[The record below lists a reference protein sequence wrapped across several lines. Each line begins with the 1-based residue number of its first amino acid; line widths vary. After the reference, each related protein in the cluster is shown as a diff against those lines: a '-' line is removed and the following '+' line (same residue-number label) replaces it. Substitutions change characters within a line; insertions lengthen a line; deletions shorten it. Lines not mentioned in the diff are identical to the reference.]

1 MYHLRKRLRRR
12 DVTIAVEF
20 ETSTLQAEKNLY
32 FCIKTVTKMKKHL
45 ILFVLLSAL
54 VPTAFAQTSRL
65 YTSELGLPNSQINR
79 ICQDGDG
86 FLWVCTEG
94 GLLRYDGVYFE
105 EFRHDQSNGLSLLS
119 DSVHDFCEDD
129 RGVKWVGTASGLA
142 VFDSEHSRFGR
153 FDLQDSRQP
162 ESRQFIGKLL
172 LAPKRT
178 GGSLLFVVT
187 GGSGIYVI
195 DTERQTLLDDK
206 REKIYAS
213 IPDEHISAAILD
225 SDRRLWIV
233 PDRSSLPTILNVD
246 RLEPCTDVHWD
257 AELVRLADKLQITT
271 LAEDP
276 VTHNLLIG
284 TTDQGILIF
293 DHAAGM
299 VRRARGKTAR
309 KTVVASALYNNQARP
324 EEGRCFLL
332 GNEDGGLLFFD
343 TSTEEV
349 RPGMLPSMRRSS
361 ENWKATTLFEDR
373 QGNVWMGLYQ
383 NGLLV
388 APRSMFG
395 FSYIGFDKNGIPGQ
409 NSACVMSLYDDGK
422 RLWAGTDGAGLFCAE
437 PGGKQRNF
445 NKDNSGLTNNA
456 VMCVEGDKH
465 GNLWIGTY
473 LEGLFC
479 LDAGG
484 SIHLFP
490 DQGRIGVSRI
500 RTLEYDP
507 VRDLLYVGT
516 YGAGLVVV
524 DPVRKSVIAS
534 YVEEQYQW
542 ISALHLDRSGML
554 WVGTYNGP
562 YQFLTD
568 TGQLV
573 PFRMDTERPRIYAIN
588 TDNEGNVWFGTG
600 EGILCLDAEGR
611 VLKQYNENDG
621 LAHNVIRDIVPDETG
636 NLWISTAGGL
646 SRLNPRTGSIT
657 SYHSS
662 DGLQSNEFRSGA
674 VARSASGLLFFGGTG
689 GVTAFSPRLIDGSGH
704 KVPQVFLSALRELER
719 QIEYD
724 PNLGSANLI
733 DKHISEAT
741 RILVPTGTDLF
752 SLTFSVPEYT
762 NPMRIAFACRLNG
775 FDADWKTVPA
785 RQRTAT
791 YTNVPPGRYTFEVKA
806 FFEGMPEEYS
816 LRSIDIQVQ
825 APWYRTGWAY
835 AAYLLL
841 LAGITLLLLHLGRQR
856 QRQIKEK
863 KEAELKELRL
873 GLFTNLTHEIRTPL
887 NLVMGPLGAI
897 REAEQDPVRKD
908 TYNLMYR
915 NCLRINRIVNQ
926 LMDLRKIDAGQM
938 QLFFRETDIIYFIK
952 DIMQSF
958 DKLAENKRI
967 DFSLTS
973 VHPEEML
980 WIDQGNFDKIVY
992 NILSNAFKHTPEGG
1006 RIRVDVSAPVP
1017 NHGELQADIREF
1029 VQVRIFNS
1037 GSRIEEAWISHVFD
1051 RFVQVN
1057 PHDANSGS
1065 GVGLNLTKMLVEL
1078 HHGQISAEN
1087 EEDGVVFRVLVPV
1100 GKEHLTEQE
1109 LSYTSHHKD
1118 LYIKSPSA
1126 QEHEDQTFT
1135 QAEAPADKA
1144 ARARKSVVVVDD
1156 DDDTREYLRNLLR
1169 GRYNVTACADAK
1181 SAWDTVS
1188 QTLPDAV
1195 VTDLV
1200 MPGES
1205 GSDLC
1210 ARIRANSATRH
1221 IPVLILTG
1229 QNGVEEQQAASDSGA
1244 DKFLSK
1250 PISVELLLSSIAQV
1264 ISSREAVK
1272 EKFGVALNY
1281 DYTGIQMGSAD
1292 EKLLRRIVESIQT
1305 HLDEPEYGVTALCE
1319 DVGISRVHL
1328 NRKLKAFGK
1337 DSPGVLIKTF
1347 RMKQAAYLLANNKV
1361 NVSEVAYRVGFS
1373 SHSYFS
1379 NAFREYFG
1387 MSPREFVTRIQEN
1400 PDDASLKQ
1408 MFE

>member
-1 MYHLRKRLRRR
+1 
-12 DVTIAVEF
+12 
-20 ETSTLQAEKNLY
+20 
-32 FCIKTVTKMKKHL
+32 MKKGL
-45 ILFVLLSAL
+45 ILSILVATAL
-54 VPTAFAQTSRL
+54 QTAFAQTSRL

-79 ICQDGDG
+79 ISQDGQG
-86 FLWVCTEG
+86 FLWVSTEG

-105 EFRHDQSNGLSLLS
+105 EFRHDQNNDLSLLS

-129 RGVKWVGTASGLA
+129 RGVKWVGTAAGLA
-142 VFDSEHSRFGR
+142 VFDSEHSRFDR
-153 FDLQDSRQP
+153 FDLRDSRQP
-162 ESRQFIGKLL
+162 ESRQFIGRLVL
-172 LAPKRT
+172 VHKRT

-187 GGSGIYVI
+187 GGSGIFVI
-195 DTERQTLLDDK
+195 DTANQALLDDK

-213 IPDEHISAAILD
+213 VPDEHISGAIVD
-225 SDRRLWIV
+225 ADRRLWIV
-233 PDRSSLPTILNVD
+233 PDRSGLPAVLNVD
-246 RLEPCTDVHWD
+246 SLEPCTDVRWD
-257 AELVRLADKLQITT
+257 AELARTADRLQITT
-271 LAEDP
+271 LVEDP
-276 VTHNLLIG
+276 VTHNLLLG
-284 TTDQGILIF
+284 TMEHGILLF
-293 DHAAGM
+293 DNAART
-299 VRRARGKTAR
+299 VRPAHGKAARQAVISG
-309 KTVVASALYNNQARP
+309 ALYNNQARP

-332 GNEDGGLLFFD
+332 GDENGGLLLFD
-343 TSTEEV
+343 TATEEV
-349 RPGMLPSMRRSS
+349 RPGSLPSIRRSS
-361 ENWKATTLFEDR
+361 ENWKATVMFEDN
-373 QGNVWMGLYQ
+373 QGNIWLGLYQ

-395 FSYIGFDKNGIPGQ
+395 FSYIGFDKHGVPGQ
-409 NSACVMSLYDDGK
+409 NSACIMSLYDDGK
-422 RLWAGTDGAGLFCAE
+422 RLWAGTDGAGLFCTE
-437 PGGKQRNF
+437 PGGGQRNF

-473 LEGLFC
+473 LDGLFVR
-479 LDAGG
+479 DAGG
-484 SIHLFP
+484 RIRPFP
-490 DQGRIGVSRI
+490 EQARIGTARI
-500 RTLEYDP
+500 RTLEYDAA
-507 VRDLLYVGT
+507 RDLLYVGS

-524 DPVRKSVIAS
+524 DPVRMKVVAA
-534 YVEEQYQW
+534 YANEEYLW
-542 ISALHLDRSGML
+542 ISALHLDQSGLL

-562 YQFLTD
+562 YQFVAD
-568 TGQLV
+568 SGQLV
-573 PFRMDTERPRIYAIN
+573 PFRSEAGRPRVYAVF
-588 TDNEGNVWFGTG
+588 TDDGGNVWFGTG
-600 EGILCLDAEGR
+600 EGLFCSDAEGH
-611 VLKQYNENDG
+611 VLKRYGESDG
-621 LAHNVIRDIVPDETG
+621 LANNVIRDIVQAPTG

-646 SRLNPRTGSIT
+646 SRLNPRTGAVLSF
-657 SYHSS
+657 HAS

-674 VARSASGLLFFGGTG
+674 VAQSPSGLLYFGGTG
-689 GVTAFSPRLIDGSGH
+689 GVTAFSPRLIESGGYR
-704 KVPQVFLSALRELER
+704 VPQVSLSRLVELER
-719 QIEYD
+719 EVDYD
-724 PNLGSANLI
+724 PNLGGDNLI

-752 SLTFSVPEYT
+752 SLTFSVPEFT
-762 NPMRIAFACRLNG
+762 NPMRMAFACRLNG
-775 FDADWKTVPA
+775 FDTDWKTVPS

-791 YTNVPPGRYTFEVKA
+791 YTNVPPGHYTFEVKA

-816 LRSIDIQVQ
+816 LRRIDIEVE

-841 LAGITLLLLHLGRQR
+841 FAGLVLFLQRLARERKNRLAQ
-856 QRQIKEK
+856 K

-938 QLFFRETDIIYFIK
+938 QLFFRETDLVYFIK

-958 DKLAENKRI
+958 DNLAESKRI
-967 DFSLTS
+967 DFSLAST
-973 VHPEEML
+973 HAEEPL
-980 WIDQGNFDKIVY
+980 WIDQGNFDKIIF

-1006 RIRVDVSAPVP
+1006 RIRVDISGATP
-1017 NHGELQADIREF
+1017 NRGELEADIRAF

-1037 GSRIEEAWISHVFD
+1037 GSRIEEAWISHIFD

-1078 HHGQISAEN
+1078 HHGSITAEN
-1087 EEDGVVFRVLVPV
+1087 ESDGVVFRVLVPV
-1100 GKEHLTEQE
+1100 GKDHLSAEE
-1109 LSYTSHHKD
+1109 LAYTSHHKD
-1118 LYIKSPSA
+1118 LYIKSPGA
-1126 QEHEDQTFT
+1126 QSGEHEDETFT
-1135 QAEAPADKA
+1135 QEEAPADKA
-1144 ARARKSVVVVDD
+1144 ARARRNVVVVDD
-1156 DDDTREYLRNLLR
+1156 DADTRGYLRDLLH
-1169 GRYNVTACADAK
+1169 GRYNVTTCADAEAGWK
-1181 SAWDTVS
+1181 VVEE
-1188 QTLPDAV
+1188 TLPDAV

-1210 ARIRANSATRH
+1210 ARIRANDATRH

-1229 QNGVEEQQAASDSGA
+1229 QNGVEEEQAASDSGA

-1272 EKFGVALNY
+1272 EKFGVALDY
-1281 DYTGIQMGSAD
+1281 DYTGIKMGSAD
-1292 EKLLRRIVESIQT
+1292 DKLLHRIIESVQA
-1305 HLDEPEYGVTALCE
+1305 HLDDPEYGVATLCA

>member
-1 MYHLRKRLRRR
+1 MKKRL
-12 DVTIAVEF
+12 
-20 ETSTLQAEKNLY
+20 
-32 FCIKTVTKMKKHL
+32 
-45 ILFVLLSAL
+45 ILSVLLSVL
-54 VPTAFAQTSRL
+54 VQTVFAQTSRL

-79 ICQDGDG
+79 ICQDGHG

-105 EFRHDQSNGLSLLS
+105 EFRHDQNNDLSLLS

-142 VFDSEHSRFGR
+142 VFDSEHSRFDR
-153 FDLQDSRQP
+153 FDLHDSRQP
-162 ESRQFIGKLL
+162 ESRQFIGRLIL
-172 LAPKRT
+172 VPKRTT

-187 GGSGIYVI
+187 GGSGIFVI
-195 DTERQTLLDDK
+195 DTGEQKVLDDK

-213 IPDEHISAAILD
+213 IPDEHISAALLD
-225 SDRRLWIV
+225 GNRRLWIV
-233 PDRSSLPTILNVD
+233 PDRTGLPTVLNVD
-246 RLEPCTDVHWD
+246 SLEPSPDVHWD
-257 AELVRLADKLQITT
+257 TELVLSAPQLQVTT
-271 LAEDP
+271 LVEDP

-284 TTDQGILIF
+284 TTGHGLLVF
-293 DHAAGM
+293 DNATGT
-299 VRRARGKTAR
+299 VRRARGQNAR
-309 KTVVASALYNNQARP
+309 KAVVSGSLYNNQASA

-343 TSTEEV
+343 TATEEV
-349 RPGMLPSMRRSS
+349 RPGILPSMRRSS
-361 ENWKATTLFEDR
+361 ENWKATTMFEDN
-373 QGNVWMGLYQ
+373 QGNIWLGLYQ

-388 APRSMFG
+388 APKSMFG
-395 FSYIGFDKNGIPGQ
+395 FSYLGFDKNGVPGQ

-422 RLWAGTDGAGLFCAE
+422 RLWVGTDGAGLFSAE
-437 PGGKQRNF
+437 PGGKQRNY

-479 LDAGG
+479 MDPGG
-484 SIHLFP
+484 SIRPFP
-490 DQGRIGVSRI
+490 QQSRIGTARI
-500 RTLEYDP
+500 RTLQYDS

-516 YGAGLVVV
+516 YGAGLAVV
-524 DPVRKSVIAS
+524 DPVGKRVVAS
-534 YVEEQYQW
+534 YVDEQYQW
-542 ISALHLDRSGML
+542 ISALHLDKSGLL

-562 YQFLTD
+562 FQYD
-568 TGQLV
+568 ADAGKIV
-573 PFRMDTERPRIYAIN
+573 PFRPDKGRPRIYAISS
-588 TDNEGNVWFGTG
+588 DGEGNMWFGTG
-600 EGILCLDAEGR
+600 EGLICTDAEGN
-611 VLKQYNENDG
+611 VLKQYNESDG
-621 LAHNVIRDIVPDETG
+621 LAHNVIRDIVPARTG

-646 SRLNPRTGSIT
+646 SRLNPRTGAIT
-657 SYHSS
+657 SYHST

-674 VARSASGLLFFGGTG
+674 IAQTASGQLFFGGTG
-689 GVTAFSPRLIDGSGH
+689 GVTAFSPRLVDGSVH
-704 KVPQVFLSALRELER
+704 PVPQVFLSALRELE
-719 QIEYD
+719 QKVEYD
-724 PNLGSANLI
+724 PNLGNANLI

-762 NPMRIAFACRLNG
+762 NPMRIAFACRLDG

-791 YTNVPPGRYTFEVKA
+791 YTNVPPGHYTFQVKA
-806 FFEGMPEEYS
+806 YFEGMPEEYS
-816 LRSIDIQVQ
+816 MRSIDIQVE

-835 AAYLLL
+835 AVYLLL
-841 LAGITLLLLHLGRQR
+841 LAGATLLALHLLRQR
-856 QRQIKEK
+856 RRQIQEK

-938 QLFFRETDIIYFIK
+938 QLFFRETDIVYFIK

-958 DKLAENKRI
+958 DKLAMSKRI
-967 DFSLTS
+967 DFSLAST
-973 VHPEEML
+973 HAEEPL
-980 WIDQGNFDKIVY
+980 WIDQGNFDKIIF

-1006 RIRVDVSAPVP
+1006 RIRVDISAPKP
-1017 NHGELQADIREF
+1017 NRGELQPAIREY

-1037 GSRIEEAWISHVFD
+1037 GSRIEEAWISHIFD

-1057 PHDANSGS
+1057 PHDASSGS

-1078 HHGQISAEN
+1078 HHGDITAEN
-1087 EEDGVVFRVLVPV
+1087 ESDGVVFRVLVPV
-1100 GKEHLTEQE
+1100 GKDHLSEQE
-1109 LSYTSHHKD
+1109 LAYTSHHKD

-1126 QEHEDQTFT
+1126 QSGEHEDQTFT
-1135 QAEAPADKA
+1135 KEEAPAEKTA
-1144 ARARKSVVVVDD
+1144 KARKNVVVVDD
-1156 DDDTREYLRNLLR
+1156 DDDTRSYLRDLLH
-1169 GRYNVTACADAK
+1169 GRYNVTACADAE
-1181 SAWDTVS
+1181 SAWKVVEE
-1188 QTLPDAV
+1188 TLPDAV

-1205 GSDLC
+1205 GSALC
-1210 ARIRANSATRH
+1210 ARIRANDATRH
-1221 IPVLILTG
+1221 IPVIILTG
-1229 QNGVEEQQAASDSGA
+1229 QNGVEEEQAASDSGA

-1281 DYTGIQMGSAD
+1281 DYTGIKMGSAD
-1292 EKLLRRIVESIQT
+1292 EKLLHRIVESIQT
-1305 HLDEPEYGVTALCE
+1305 HLDDPEYGVNSLCE

-1337 DSPGVLIKTF
+1337 DSPGILIKTF

-1387 MSPREFVTRIQEN
+1387 MSPREFISRIQDN

-1408 MFE
+1408 LFE